1 MVVYYDPISVFG
13 SSMGRR
19 QSIIAKV
26 DSSRD
31 VPLMLHNGDYL
42 PRDVSVMRVKFVK
55 DGTLHDNANAVFRR
69 IEDYVLQDSVEDEFA
84 QTGHT
89 AYSRALTGMVSA
101 LRGACRRA
109 AAEQN
114 LPTDIVYGAGSGD
127 SEGGSD
133 TESVSTI
140 TNTGNNNA
148 CSAIALS
155 KTLSPLIE
163 GDETAEQSSVE
174 TNKLNFHAVVAR
186 GSDKRA
192 LFEEKGCNA
201 QLKQASD
208 VNRNRISR
216 AGEVIGLRT
225 VCHLEMPMDRND
237 FTPKYLPVMVCGH
250 NYYKKTNTIRYR

>member
-69 IEDYVLQDSVEDEFA
+69 IEDYVLQDSVEDDFA

-109 AAEQN
+109 AAAQN
-114 LPTDIVYGAGSGD
+114 LPTDIVYGDGSGD
-127 SEGGSD
+127 SEGGAATQSP
-133 TESVSTI
+133 SVP
-140 TNTGNNNA
+140 
-148 CSAIALS
+148 
-155 KTLSPLIE
+155 SP
-163 GDETAEQSSVE
+163 TP
-174 TNKLNFHAVVAR
+174 TTTMHAVL
-186 GSDKRA
+186 S
-192 LFEEKGCNA
+192 
-201 QLKQASD
+201 
-208 VNRNRISR
+208 
-216 AGEVIGLRT
+216 
-225 VCHLEMPMDRND
+225 H
-237 FTPKYLPVMVCGH
+237 
-250 NYYKKTNTIRYR
+250 